1 MSKPRPR
8 GRPPLGDEAM
18 RHVTARL
25 LLWMVRTID
34 EMARKR
40 RDGADRSQIVRELL
54 KLAIVIQG
62 AEDFRKS

>member
-1 MSKPRPR
+1 
-8 GRPPLGDEAM
+8 M

-25 LLWMVRTID
+25 PLWMVRTID

-40 RDGADRSQIVRELL
+40 QDGADRSQIVRELL